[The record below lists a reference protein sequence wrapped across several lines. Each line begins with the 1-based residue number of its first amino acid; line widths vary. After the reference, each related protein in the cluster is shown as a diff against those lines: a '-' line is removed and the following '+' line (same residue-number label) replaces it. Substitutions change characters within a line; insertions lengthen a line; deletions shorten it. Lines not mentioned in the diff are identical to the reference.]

1 MEIQH
6 LELTNFNNCKFKVDY
21 YQLQKDPQLLVQKRP
36 LMVIFPGGYF
46 THLSLREG
54 EPIALAYATYG
65 FDCAIV
71 SYNLVSDPQPIYPD
85 AALSGL
91 AAVKYFRDNSEELG
105 IDPNKIVTIGFS
117 AGGHVASSVNVMAEG
132 EKWQK
137 EFSFSHDEVAPNAT
151 ILGYPLIDIT
161 KIGVKISEAE
171 MTKLP
176 KAPELLNTAKGVTK
190 QTPPTFMFQ
199 TDDDPVVFVDNSI
212 EYLTALRKNEV
223 PFEVHLF
230 DKGMHGYSLGLPD
243 LESEGKA
250 WQVNPHVAHWFKL
263 SIEWLRHQKI
273 AA

>member
-36 LMVIFPGGYF
+36 LMIIFPGGYF

-71 SYNLVSDPQPIYPD
+71 SYNLVTDPQPIYPD

-91 AAVKYFRDNSEELG
+91 TAVKYFRDNSEKLG
-105 IDPNKIVTIGFS
+105 IDPDKIVTIGFS
-117 AGGHVASSVNVMAEG
+117 AGGHVTSSVNVMAES

-137 EFSFSHDEVAPNAT
+137 EFNFEHDEVAPNAT

-161 KIGVKISEAE
+161 KIGMKLTSEE
-171 MTKLP
+171 MAYLP
-176 KAPELLNTAKGVTK
+176 KDPELLNTAKGVTK
-190 QTPPTFMFQ
+190 QTPPTFIFQ

-212 EYLTALRKNEV
+212 EYLTALRKNDV
-223 PFEVHLF
+223 PFEAHLF
-230 DKGMHGYSLGLPD
+230 DKGRHGYSLGLPD

-250 WQVNPHVAHWFKL
+250 WQVNPHVAHWFNL

>member
-1 MEIQH
+1 MEVQH
-6 LELTNFNNCKFKVDY
+6 LELTNFNGLKFKVDY
-21 YQLQKDPQLLVQKRP
+21 YQLQKDPQLVMQKRP

-71 SYNLVSDPQPIYPD
+71 SYNLVTDSEPIYPD

-91 AAVKYFRDNSEELG
+91 TTVKYFRDNSEELG
-105 IDPNKIVTIGFS
+105 IDPDKIVTIGFS
-117 AGGHVASSVNVMAEG
+117 AGGHVVSSVNVMAES

-137 EFSFSHDEVAPNAT
+137 EFNFNHDEVAPNAT

-161 KIGVKISEAE
+161 KIGIKLTSEE
-171 MTKLP
+171 MTYLP
-176 KAPELLNTAKGVTK
+176 KEPELLNTAKGVTK
-190 QTPPTFMFQ
+190 QTPPTFIFQ

-230 DKGMHGYSLGLPD
+230 DKGQHGYSLGLPD
-243 LESEGKA
+243 LESEGKD

-263 SIEWLRHQKI
+263 SIEWLQHQKI